1 MHSTHFHLHC
11 FYAACHGHLSWGFY
25 TWFLS
30 DFPAST
36 VTSILLSVAIRA
48 ISLLLSLTL
57 IVLWKKFK
65 VLALAERPSV
75 ILPLAFLSEFFSYHS
90 LLGNQAPATLALLC
104 SSISDPRS
112 EIGLE
117 FLDLRSSVNFLLL
130 VIQLLANCSLLSQTF
145 SATSI

>member
-11 FYAACHGHLSWGFY
+11 FYTACHGHLSWGVC

-57 IVLWKKFK
+57 TVPWKKIK
-65 VLALAERPSV
+65 VLALAERPYV

-117 FLDLRSSVNFLLL
+117 FLDRRSSVNFLLL
-130 VIQLLANCSLLSQTF
+130 VFQLLANCSLLSQTF
-145 SATSI
+145 SVTSI